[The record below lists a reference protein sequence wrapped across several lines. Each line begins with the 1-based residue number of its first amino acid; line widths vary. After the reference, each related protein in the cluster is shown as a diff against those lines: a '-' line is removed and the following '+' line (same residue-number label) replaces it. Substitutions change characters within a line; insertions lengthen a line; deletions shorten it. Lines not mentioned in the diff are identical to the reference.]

1 MTKSPKTKAWRSAVY
16 QAATAK
22 DVSLMGVH
30 DEVHIGSIASIVQYL
45 MTAGGGPQTI
55 RLRIDALIYNAV
67 QLDDYEHYECHG
79 DAGLLAANRLAD
91 LMYKSYY
98 GVHYDD
104 LKNALE
110 QICKEIA
117 CQAAVCGLSYSEYV
131 IGKMKEANHD

>member
-1 MTKSPKTKAWRSAVY
+1 
-16 QAATAK
+16 
-22 DVSLMGVH
+22 
-30 DEVHIGSIASIVQYL
+30 

-55 RLRIDALIYNAV
+55 QLRINALIDNTV
-67 QLDDYEHYECHG
+67 QLGYDEHYLCHG
-79 DAGLLAANRLAD
+79 DAGLLAANRIAD
-91 LMYKSYY
+91 LKDKSYY

-117 CQAAVCGLSYSEYV
+117 CQAAACGLSYSEYV